1 MPKITTGSATGTDC
15 HAQPVVALVIPCYN
29 EEVTLPICIPVL
41 CSILDDMSAAGVASA
56 DSFILCVDD
65 GSRDA
70 TWHVIEHMHRR
81 DVRVKGIRLAHNAGQ
96 QNALYAGLMSV
107 RGRCDAAV
115 TIDADL
121 QDSPQ
126 AIASMVE
133 EYGRGFDIV
142 YGVRSSRD
150 SDTWLKRTS
159 ARAFY
164 RVQLLLGLNTVYD
177 HSEFRLMD
185 ARAIDMLA
193 EYGEHNLYIRGI
205 MPRIGLRS
213 TNVYYERAPR
223 AAGETK
229 YSLTKLISVS
239 VDGITSFSARPM
251 RLIFYTGLILL
262 LCDIAVIVWVL
273 VSYLGGEAI
282 SGWSSIML
290 SLWLL
295 ASLLLIAVGVVGEY
309 IGKIFKEVKR
319 RPRYAIA
326 EALL

>member
-1 MPKITTGSATGTDC
+1 MV
-15 HAQPVVALVIPCYN
+15 Q
-29 EEVTLPICIPVL
+29 
-41 CSILDDMSAAGVASA
+41 
-56 DSFILCVDD
+56 
-65 GSRDA
+65 
-70 TWHVIEHMHRR
+70 
-81 DVRVKGIRLAHNAGQ
+81 AH
-96 QNALYAGLMSV
+96 L
-107 RGRCDAAV
+107 
-115 TIDADL
+115 
-121 QDSPQ
+121 
-126 AIASMVE
+126 
-133 EYGRGFDIV
+133 
-142 YGVRSSRD
+142 
-150 SDTWLKRTS
+150 

-205 MPRIGLRS
+205 MPHIGLRS
-213 TNVYYERAPR
+213 TKVYYERAPR

>member
-1 MPKITTGSATGTDC
+1 M
-15 HAQPVVALVIPCYN
+15 
-29 EEVTLPICIPVL
+29 
-41 CSILDDMSAAGVASA
+41 
-56 DSFILCVDD
+56 
-65 GSRDA
+65 
-70 TWHVIEHMHRR
+70 
-81 DVRVKGIRLAHNAGQ
+81 
-96 QNALYAGLMSV
+96 
-107 RGRCDAAV
+107 
-115 TIDADL
+115 
-121 QDSPQ
+121 
-126 AIASMVE
+126 
-133 EYGRGFDIV
+133 
-142 YGVRSSRD
+142 
-150 SDTWLKRTS
+150 
-159 ARAFY
+159 
-164 RVQLLLGLNTVYD
+164 
-177 HSEFRLMD
+177 
-185 ARAIDMLA
+185 
-193 EYGEHNLYIRGI
+193 
-205 MPRIGLRS
+205 
-213 TNVYYERAPR
+213 YYERAPR